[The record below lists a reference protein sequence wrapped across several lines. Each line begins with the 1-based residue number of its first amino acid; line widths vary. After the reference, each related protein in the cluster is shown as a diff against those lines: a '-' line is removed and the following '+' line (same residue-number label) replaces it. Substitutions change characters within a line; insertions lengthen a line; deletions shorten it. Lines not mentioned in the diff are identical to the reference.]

1 MDKEKAKKIQRF
13 MNYLRVAIIIILIGI
28 MFFVLCQ

>member
-13 MNYLRVAIIIILIGI
+13 MDYLRVAIIIILIWLL
-28 MFFVLCQ
+28 FHTLC